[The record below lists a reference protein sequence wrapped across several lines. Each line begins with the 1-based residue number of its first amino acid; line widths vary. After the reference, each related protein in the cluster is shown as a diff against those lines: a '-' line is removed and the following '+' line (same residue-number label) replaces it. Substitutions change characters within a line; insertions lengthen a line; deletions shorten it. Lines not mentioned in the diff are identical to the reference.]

1 MKKLVAV
8 CLLAMVALCAAAPAH
23 ATPAEPTIYVIQQ
36 GDTLWG
42 LSERFFNDPNYWPNL
57 WARNQQVTNPHLLFP
72 GQRVRVYPD
81 RIEIEPAPPRP
92 AVSESVPP
100 PAPAAAAATKEK
112 TYSVSGSEGFLLD
125 RDFKPAGVII
135 SSNQNHQI
143 VGEDDIVY
151 TDLGKVH
158 GAKVGDRFLVFRK
171 LNAVSHPVTN
181 VILGYRVIPLGSI
194 QLSEVE
200 GKASKALI
208 TESFQEIGPGAF
220 LLPYRDRRKEVPLK
234 AAGTDLVG
242 YIVETQ
248 TGYRAIAAGDLAFLD
263 LGTANGLE
271 PGNYLYVVRDIQPD
285 QQYVS
290 APIDKLPVDVVG
302 ALVVVETAA
311 NTSTALVV
319 KSIDTIYRGDRVE
332 LKKNR

>member
-1 MKKLVAV
+1 
-8 CLLAMVALCAAAPAH
+8 
-23 ATPAEPTIYVIQQ
+23 
-36 GDTLWG
+36 
-42 LSERFFNDPNYWPNL
+42 
-57 WARNQQVTNPHLLFP
+57 
-72 GQRVRVYPD
+72 VRVYPD